1 MTVGL
6 RRSSGTLAVHR
17 GLGSTCTACSG
28 TTWSTLVGGGAPS
41 TTAVPV
47 VRVQRRFRA
56 IVLSSVRGLRRTWEL
71 VLLLLLGG
79 RVLLLLLL
87 HHQLLLLLHKLH
99 LKRLLLLRSHE
110 GLRIGSMGLKSQLLL
125 LVHHLLIRPLSE
137 LLLLLG
143 IKRLLGELLEGSGI
157 GERT

>member
-1 MTVGL
+1 M
-6 RRSSGTLAVHR
+6 
-17 GLGSTCTACSG
+17 
-28 TTWSTLVGGGAPS
+28 
-41 TTAVPV
+41 
-47 VRVQRRFRA
+47 
-56 IVLSSVRGLRRTWEL
+56 
-71 VLLLLLGG
+71 LLLLLGG

-110 GLRIGSMGLKSQLLL
+110 GLRIGSMGLKSELLL
-125 LVHHLLIRPLSE
+125 LVHHLLQKRDCMSLAGYVLFHAENKKCVEKGFIHLIRPLSE

-143 IKRLLGELLEGSGI
+143 IKRLLGELLELKMGPKQRETKPKTVKAKTKGVWDAGQKSNVAFRRRKGRTYGSGI

>member
-28 TTWSTLVGGGAPS
+28 TAWSTLVGGGAPS

-71 VLLLLLGG
+71 MLLLLLLLGG

-99 LKRLLLLRSHE
+99 LKRLLLLRRHE
-110 GLRIGSMGLKSQLLL
+110 RLRIRAMGLKSQLLL
-125 LVHHLLIRPLSE
+125 LEHHLLQKRDCMSLA
-137 LLLLLG
+137 G
-143 IKRLLGELLEGSGI
+143 YGFFTRRIKNVR
-157 GERT
+157 RKVFT